1 LIISTLDRKLK
12 KSMYLAMSR
21 LKVVSGK
28 EAEFEAAWAKRES
41 KTDGVKGFKKFNLI
55 KASIDK
61 EFSLYIFH
69 SEWNSE
75 DDFTNW
81 TKSDLFKFA
90 HKNPTTQK
98 NLYLGPPDF
107 NGYLGAP
114 EFEGFK
120 III

>member
-1 LIISTLDRKLK
+1 
-12 KSMYLAMSR
+12 MYLALSR
-21 LKVVSGK
+21 LKIVTGK
-28 EAEFEAAWAKRES
+28 EVEFEAAWNKRET
-41 KTDGVKGFKKFNLI
+41 KTDGIKGFKKFNLI
-55 KASIDK
+55 KASIEK

-81 TKSDLFKFA
+81 TKSDLFKLA
-90 HKNPTTQK
+90 HINPTTQK
-98 NLYLGPPDF
+98 NLYLGLPDF
-107 NGYLGAP
+107 DGYLGAP

>member
-1 LIISTLDRKLK
+1 
-12 KSMYLAMSR
+12 MYLAMSR

-28 EAEFEAAWAKRES
+28 EAEFEAAWNKRET
-41 KTDGVKGFKKFNLI
+41 KTDGVKCFKKFNLI

-61 EFSLYIFH
+61 EFSLYLCH

-81 TKSDLFKFA
+81 TKSDLFKLA
-90 HKNPTTQK
+90 HKNPTNQK

-107 NGYLGAP
+107 DGYLDVP